1 MRSNAKAWSAEYRCE
16 LQWLM
21 KDEGVYSL
29 AVDGNTD
36 GRRRH
41 DCLAAAARAA
51 HDFDAFICQRGGRC
65 GTARSRGHS
74 MIPDTKPA
82 GIRIAAAALLML
94 GAGLPSAVSADEI
107 GVLSASA
114 VKTVLTDLADGFRRE
129 SGHGVKL
136 TFATA
141 GEVEKRVLAGDAAH
155 VVIGTD
161 ASTEKLAGQGLLVAD
176 TRAVIARVGVGVGVR
191 EGAAKPDITSADAL
205 KRMLLEVKSVTY
217 PDPARGGASG
227 IHFAK
232 VIEQLGIAQ
241 PVKEK
246 SVLGA
251 NPDFVCVAV
260 AKGEVELCVHQ
271 ISEILPVKGV
281 TLVGPLPREV
291 PRVTTFA
298 IALSSH
304 AGTSQAA
311 RAFVAFVTRPAFR
324 AKFADAGLDY
334 RPD

>member
-1 MRSNAKAWSAEYRCE
+1 
-16 LQWLM
+16 
-21 KDEGVYSL
+21 
-29 AVDGNTD
+29 
-36 GRRRH
+36 
-41 DCLAAAARAA
+41 
-51 HDFDAFICQRGGRC
+51 
-65 GTARSRGHS
+65 
-74 MIPDTKPA
+74 MIPATRQT
-82 GIRIAAAALLML
+82 GICVAAVALLMMGT
-94 GAGLPSAVSADEI
+94 GALSAVCADEI

-114 VKTVLTDLADGFRRE
+114 VKTVLTDLADSFRRDT
-129 SGHGVKL
+129 GHGVKL

-141 GEVEKRVLAGDAAH
+141 GEVERRVLAGDAAH

-176 TRAVIARVGVGVGVR
+176 TRAVIARVGVGIGAR
-191 EGAAKPDITSADAL
+191 EGAAKPDISSADAL
-205 KRMLLEVKSVTY
+205 RRTLLAVKSVTY

-232 VIEQLGIAQ
+232 VIEQLGIAE
-241 PVKEK
+241 PVRAK

-281 TLVGPLPREV
+281 TLVGPLPRDV
-291 PRVTTFA
+291 QRVTTFA

-304 AGTSQAA
+304 ASTSAAA
-311 RAFVAFVTRPAFR
+311 RAFLAFVARPAFR

-334 RPD
+334 RLD

>member
-1 MRSNAKAWSAEYRCE
+1 
-16 LQWLM
+16 
-21 KDEGVYSL
+21 
-29 AVDGNTD
+29 
-36 GRRRH
+36 
-41 DCLAAAARAA
+41 
-51 HDFDAFICQRGGRC
+51 
-65 GTARSRGHS
+65 
-74 MIPDTKPA
+74 MIPDTRRT
-82 GIRIAAAALLML
+82 GIRIAAVALLTMGTGSL
-94 GAGLPSAVSADEI
+94 GAVSADEI

-114 VKTVLTDLADGFRRE
+114 VKSVLTELADGFRRE

-136 TFATA
+136 TIATA
-141 GEVEKRVLAGDAAH
+141 GEVERRVLAGDAAH

-176 TRAVIARVGVGVGVR
+176 TRAVIARVGVGVGAR
-191 EGAAKPDITSADAL
+191 DGAAKPDISSTDAL
-205 KRMLLEVKSVTY
+205 KRTLLAAKSVTY

-241 PVKEK
+241 PVRAK

-281 TLVGPLPREV
+281 TLVGPLPRDV
-291 PRVTTFA
+291 QRVTTFA

-304 AGTSQAA
+304 AGASAAA
-311 RAFVAFVTRPAFR
+311 RAFIALVTRPAFR

-334 RPD
+334 RLD